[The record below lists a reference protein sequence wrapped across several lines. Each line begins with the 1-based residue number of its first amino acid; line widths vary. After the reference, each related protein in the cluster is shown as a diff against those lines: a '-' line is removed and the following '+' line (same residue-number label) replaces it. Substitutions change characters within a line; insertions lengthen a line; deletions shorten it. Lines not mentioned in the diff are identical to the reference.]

1 MPVAAIREFFKLESA
16 GGICLFFA
24 AAVAIILDNS
34 ALSQYYDAFLSVP
47 VSVQIGALEI
57 AKPSLL
63 WINDGLM
70 AVFFF
75 LIGLEIKREALEG
88 QLSTVNQIALPGVAA
103 IGGMAIP
110 AAIYAYFN
118 WSNPVDIN
126 GWAIPAATDIAFAL
140 GILMLLGSRVPLAI
154 KVFLTAVAII
164 DDLGA
169 IVIIALFYTENL
181 SLTSLAW
188 GIGGLVICAIMNLR
202 GVTRIAPYILIGI
215 IVWVAVLKSGVHATL
230 AGVLLALAVPLRT
243 TDAEGHSP
251 LRHLEHI
258 LHPWV
263 AFLVLPMFAFA
274 NAGVNFSGMTFASL
288 LEPLP
293 LGIALGLFVGKQIGV
308 FGACFLMIKTGLA
321 KMPEGANWG
330 MLYGVSL
337 LCGIGFTMSLFIGG
351 LAFDDAA
358 HAAAIRLGVLAGSV
372 VSGTLGYFVIKT
384 AIAKVKEPK
393 SA

>member
-1 MPVAAIREFFKLESA
+1 MRRSP
-16 GGICLFFA
+16 
-24 AAVAIILDNS
+24 
-34 ALSQYYDAFLSVP
+34 
-47 VSVQIGALEI
+47 
-57 AKPSLL
+57 
-63 WINDGLM
+63 
-70 AVFFF
+70 
-75 LIGLEIKREALEG
+75 
-88 QLSTVNQIALPGVAA
+88 
-103 IGGMAIP
+103 
-110 AAIYAYFN
+110 
-118 WSNPVDIN
+118 
-126 GWAIPAATDIAFAL
+126 
-140 GILMLLGSRVPLAI
+140 
-154 KVFLTAVAII
+154 
-164 DDLGA
+164 
-169 IVIIALFYTENL
+169 
-181 SLTSLAW
+181 
-188 GIGGLVICAIMNLR
+188 
-202 GVTRIAPYILIGI
+202 
-215 IVWVAVLKSGVHATL
+215 
-230 AGVLLALAVPLRT
+230 GVLLALAVPLRT

-251 LRHLEHI
+251 LRHLQHI
-258 LHPWV
+258 PHPWV

>member
-1 MPVAAIREFFKLESA
+1 
-16 GGICLFFA
+16 
-24 AAVAIILDNS
+24 
-34 ALSQYYDAFLSVP
+34 
-47 VSVQIGALEI
+47 
-57 AKPSLL
+57 
-63 WINDGLM
+63 
-70 AVFFF
+70 
-75 LIGLEIKREALEG
+75 
-88 QLSTVNQIALPGVAA
+88 
-103 IGGMAIP
+103 
-110 AAIYAYFN
+110 
-118 WSNPVDIN
+118 
-126 GWAIPAATDIAFAL
+126 
-140 GILMLLGSRVPLAI
+140 
-154 KVFLTAVAII
+154 
-164 DDLGA
+164 
-169 IVIIALFYTENL
+169 
-181 SLTSLAW
+181 
-188 GIGGLVICAIMNLR
+188 MNLR

-251 LRHLEHI
+251 LRYLEHI
-258 LHPWV
+258 LHPWM
-263 AFLVLPMFAFA
+263 AFLVLPMFAFV

-288 LEPLP
+288 FEPLP

-337 LCGIGFTMSLFIGG
+337 LCGIGFTLSLFIGG

-372 VSGTLGYFVIKT
+372 VSGTLGYFVIKN

>member
-1 MPVAAIREFFKLESA
+1 M
-16 GGICLFFA
+16 
-24 AAVAIILDNS
+24 
-34 ALSQYYDAFLSVP
+34 
-47 VSVQIGALEI
+47 
-57 AKPSLL
+57 
-63 WINDGLM
+63 
-70 AVFFF
+70 
-75 LIGLEIKREALEG
+75 
-88 QLSTVNQIALPGVAA
+88 
-103 IGGMAIP
+103 
-110 AAIYAYFN
+110 
-118 WSNPVDIN
+118 
-126 GWAIPAATDIAFAL
+126 
-140 GILMLLGSRVPLAI
+140 
-154 KVFLTAVAII
+154 
-164 DDLGA
+164 
-169 IVIIALFYTENL
+169 IIALFYTENL

-188 GIGGLVICAIMNLR
+188 GIGGLVICAILNLR

-330 MLYGVSL
+330 MLYGVSM